1 MPCQLPEGI
10 ENVSDDVF
18 SYMCNLAMEKCSDKG
33 EKKKASC
40 GGAAMR
46 KRLLIKNFVA
56 QMLSQEQ
63 QTKNLQQQYL
73 DARECQQNS
82 FVNST
87 TSWISSQ
94 LADDRHMEREE
105 EDEMEEFK
113 IREEY
118 RRIGEE
124 KEEEDEGEEYDEVEG
139 EEEEDDGDEEEEEEE
154 EETAVAALLAVA
166 DQKEENSFRPR
177 YKNNNSVEEED
188 ILLEEEENKEE
199 TISNNSS
206 STTFSSVSNYSTAAN
221 YGSWPNHLNEEKR
234 GVEED
239 EFQKVPIQQNQFY
252 AVENSLLSGN
262 KDIYNGSWH
271 FYGGIDTTFDSLNGG
286 LLTENLMLD
295 NDQQQNEHI
304 DKLLEKDGNTTKLF
318 LMERAAEPLIDE
330 ISEHSQQHLVGF
342 SSMVPYIMKF
352 SNEDTLFYNPQEGE
366 NQQQNSRCLTNLDN
380 AKLVENENTHQQV
393 DIFESRK
400 RPWYSQSEW
409 SHFEENSGGV
419 CDDNHFEQH
428 QQFSPL
434 CCGFLQLQQFGTNS
448 GTAQTC
454 GNSTINEPLIKRV
467 KL

>member
-73 DARECQQNS
+73 DARECQQNLT
-82 FVNST
+82 ST

-118 RRIGEE
+118 RRVGEE
-124 KEEEDEGEEYDEVEG
+124 KEGEGEDYDEVEG

-154 EETAVAALLAVA
+154 EETDVATLFAVT

-177 YKNNNSVEEED
+177 YQNNTSVEEED

-206 STTFSSVSNYSTAAN
+206 STTFSSISNYSTAAN
-221 YGSWPNHLNEEKR
+221 YGSWPNQLNEEKR

-239 EFQKVPIQQNQFY
+239 EFQKVPIQQNQF
-252 AVENSLLSGN
+252 L
-262 KDIYNGSWH
+262 
-271 FYGGIDTTFDSLNGG
+271 FYG
-286 LLTENLMLD
+286 
-295 NDQQQNEHI
+295 Q
-304 DKLLEKDGNTTKLF
+304 
-318 LMERAAEPLIDE
+318 
-330 ISEHSQQHLVGF
+330 
-342 SSMVPYIMKF
+342 
-352 SNEDTLFYNPQEGE
+352 
-366 NQQQNSRCLTNLDN
+366 
-380 AKLVENENTHQQV
+380 
-393 DIFESRK
+393 
-400 RPWYSQSEW
+400 
-409 SHFEENSGGV
+409 
-419 CDDNHFEQH
+419 
-428 QQFSPL
+428 SPL
-434 CCGFLQLQQFGTNS
+434 L
-448 GTAQTC
+448 
-454 GNSTINEPLIKRV
+454 
-467 KL
+467 

>member
-73 DARECQQNS
+73 DARES
-82 FVNST
+82 
-87 TSWISSQ
+87 
-94 LADDRHMEREE
+94 
-105 EDEMEEFK
+105 
-113 IREEY
+113 
-118 RRIGEE
+118 
-124 KEEEDEGEEYDEVEG
+124 
-139 EEEEDDGDEEEEEEE
+139 
-154 EETAVAALLAVA
+154 VAALLAVT

-342 SSMVPYIMKF
+342 SNMVPYIMKF

-393 DIFESRK
+393 DTFESRK

-409 SHFEENSGGV
+409 SHFEENSGGEKIEYSKGNLELCV

-434 CCGFLQLQQFGTNS
+434 CCGFLQLQQFGNNS

-454 GNSTINEPLIKRV
+454 GNSPINEPLIKRV

>member
-94 LADDRHMEREE
+94 LADDRHMEREQ

-118 RRIGEE
+118 RRVGEE
-124 KEEEDEGEEYDEVEG
+124 KEEGEDYDEVEG

-154 EETAVAALLAVA
+154 EETAVAALLASNN
-166 DQKEENSFRPR
+166 DQKGENSFKPR
-177 YKNNNSVEEED
+177 YQNNTSVEEED

-199 TISNNSS
+199 TISNSSS
-206 STTFSSVSNYSTAAN
+206 STQSFSSISNYSTAAN
-221 YGSWPNHLNEEKR
+221 YGSWPNQLNEEKR

-271 FYGGIDTTFDSLNGG
+271 FYGGIDTSFDSLNGG

-330 ISEHSQQHLVGF
+330 ISEHSQQHLGGF
-342 SSMVPYIMKF
+342 SNMVPYIMKF
-352 SNEDTLFYNPQEGE
+352 SNEDTLFYNPLEGE

-434 CCGFLQLQQFGTNS
+434 CCGFLQLQQFGNNS

>member
-73 DARECQQNS
+73 DARES
-82 FVNST
+82 
-87 TSWISSQ
+87 
-94 LADDRHMEREE
+94 
-105 EDEMEEFK
+105 
-113 IREEY
+113 
-118 RRIGEE
+118 
-124 KEEEDEGEEYDEVEG
+124 
-139 EEEEDDGDEEEEEEE
+139 
-154 EETAVAALLAVA
+154 VAGLLAA
-166 DQKEENSFRPR
+166 TDQKEENSFRP
-177 YKNNNSVEEED
+177 S
-188 ILLEEEENKEE
+188 
-199 TISNNSS
+199 
-206 STTFSSVSNYSTAAN
+206 
-221 YGSWPNHLNEEKR
+221 
-234 GVEED
+234 
-239 EFQKVPIQQNQFY
+239 Y

-271 FYGGIDTTFDSLNGG
+271 FYGGIDTSFDSLNGG

-342 SSMVPYIMKF
+342 SNMVPYIMKF

-434 CCGFLQLQQFGTNS
+434 CCGFLQLQQFGNNS
-448 GTAQTC
+448 GSAQTC